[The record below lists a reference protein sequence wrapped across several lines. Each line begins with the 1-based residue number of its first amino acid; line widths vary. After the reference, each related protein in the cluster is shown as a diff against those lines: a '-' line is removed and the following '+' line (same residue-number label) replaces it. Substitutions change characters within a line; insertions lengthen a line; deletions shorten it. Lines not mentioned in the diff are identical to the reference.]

1 LKIENWQLKIS
12 LFPLHFPKIFIEL
25 NPVMVNSKFIFVT
38 GGVCSSL
45 GKGIVASSTAAILK
59 SAGTKVAI
67 MKLDPYLNVDPG
79 TMSPFQHGEV
89 FVLDDGAETDLDL
102 GHYERFIDETLV
114 QECSVTTGKIYS
126 EVLEEERE
134 GKYLGGTIQVVP
146 HITGKIIEKIEL
158 AAKKLKTE
166 VLVVEIGGT
175 VGDIEGEPFIE
186 VLRQMKKKY
195 GADCI
200 SMHTTLLPYL
210 AASGE
215 LKTKPTQLSVRE
227 LRRLGVQPDLIFMRA
242 DVKIPKALIKKV
254 AYFCD
259 VEERAVIPAETVSS
273 IYEVPLRFQKFEL
286 GAILAEKLKLKK
298 KRFNLK
304 SWEKGV
310 EKMKHV
316 KGELLIGIAGKYN
329 DSYLSVIS
337 AAKSAGYFHNRKVNI
352 EWIDTEKI
360 EENDH
365 DELKK
370 LETVDGVIVP
380 GGFGNR
386 GIEGKIQ
393 VAEYCRVNDKPYLGL
408 CLGSQIMAI
417 EFARNVLKINDA
429 TSEEFD
435 EEKKSK
441 HHVIHFIPEQR
452 LIHRKGGTMRLGA
465 YPAALKKGTKA
476 AKIYKET
483 KISERHRHRFEFNN
497 KYRARFEKKG
507 FIISGQSPDKRLV
520 EVVEIEEN
528 EFMIG
533 SQFHPELKSRP
544 FKPHPLFQAFIGAIV
559 GK

>member
-1 LKIENWQLKIS
+1 
-12 LFPLHFPKIFIEL
+12 
-25 NPVMVNSKFIFVT
+25 MANSKFIFVT

-59 SAGTKVAI
+59 SAGVKVAI

-89 FVLDDGAETDLDL
+89 FVLDDGSETDLDL

-158 AAKKLKTE
+158 AARKLKTE

-186 VLRQMKKKY
+186 VLRQMKNKY
-195 GADCI
+195 GSNCI
-200 SMHTTLLPYL
+200 AMHTTLLPYL

-227 LRRLGVQPDLIFMRA
+227 LRRLGVQADFIFARS
-242 DVKIPKALIKKV
+242 DVKIPKNLLKKI

-259 VEERAVIPAETVSS
+259 VDERAVIPAETVNS
-273 IYEVPLRFQKFEL
+273 IYEIPLRFQKFEL
-286 GAILAEKLKLKK
+286 GNILSEKLNLKK
-298 KRFNLK
+298 KKFDLRV
-304 SWEKGV
+304 WEKGV
-310 EKMKHV
+310 EKRKNV
-316 KGELLIGIAGKYN
+316 QGELLIGLAGKYN
-329 DSYLSVIS
+329 DLDDAYLSVIE
-337 AAKSAGYFHNRKVNI
+337 AAKSAGYFHDRKIGI

-360 EENDH
+360 EEKDEE
-365 DELKK
+365 ELKK
-370 LETVDGVIVP
+370 LEKVDGVIVP

-393 VAEYCRVNDKPYLGL
+393 VAQYCRENKKPYLGL

-417 EFARNVLKINDA
+417 EFARNVLKIKDA

-435 EEKKSK
+435 EQKKSK
-441 HHVIHFIPEQR
+441 NHVVEFVPGQR
-452 LIHRKGGTMRLGA
+452 GLKKKGATMRLGA
-465 YPAALKKGTKA
+465 YPAILKKGTKS
-476 AKIYKET
+476 AKIYKDT
-483 KISERHRHRFEFNN
+483 KISERHRHRYEFNN
-497 KYRARFEKKG
+497 KYRDRFEKNG
-507 FIISGQSPDKRLV
+507 FIISGQSPDKSLV
-520 EVVEIEEN
+520 EVVEIADHP
-528 EFMIG
+528 FMIG

-544 FKPHPLFQAFIGAIV
+544 FKPHPLFQGFIGAIV
-559 GK
+559 KK